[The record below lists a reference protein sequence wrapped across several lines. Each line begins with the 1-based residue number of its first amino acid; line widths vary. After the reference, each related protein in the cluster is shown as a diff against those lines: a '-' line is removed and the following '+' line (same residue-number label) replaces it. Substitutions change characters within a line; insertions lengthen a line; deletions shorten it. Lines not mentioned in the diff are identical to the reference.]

1 MKKIAITQ
9 RIEAFESVGEIRD
22 TLDVRLI
29 QLVVDCDLCPV
40 PIPNFSPA
48 GNILEH
54 WLDCIRPDG
63 ILFSGGQDFGL
74 FSNRDNLENSLL
86 SYANSKRLPTLGICR
101 GMQLLI
107 KHAGGSLKKVIGHVN
122 QGHKLKGAHNHFVE
136 CYHDFA
142 PDLIPDE
149 YQIISRAADN
159 CVEAIRHKSLPVEG
173 WMWHPERTM
182 SNRDLHIQLIKQ
194 VLGS

>member
-9 RIEAFESVGEIRD
+9 RNELFERVGEIRD
-22 TLDVRLI
+22 TLDIRLL

-40 PIPNFSPA
+40 PIPNFSPTE
-48 GNILEH
+48 NMLEN
-54 WLDCIRPDG
+54 WLDCIKPDG

-74 FSNRDNLENSLL
+74 FPNRDHLENSLL
-86 SYANSKRLPTLGICR
+86 NYATTAQLPTLGICR

-107 KHAGGSLKKVIGHVN
+107 KHSGGSLKRVIGHAN
-122 QGHKLKGAHNHFVE
+122 QRHKLRGEHNHHVE

-149 YQIISRAADN
+149 YEIISRAADN
-159 CVEAIRHKSLPVEG
+159 CVEAIRHKNLPVEG
-173 WMWHPERTM
+173 WMWHPERTE
-182 SNRDLHIQLIKQ
+182 SNRDLHIQLMKQ
-194 VLGS
+194 VLDR